1 MQTTVQ
7 KIIARFPER
16 SLVIRSGS
24 DTRYIVLKTWHQLST
39 VFMVGVF
46 FIWTAVASVGFSWN
60 HDARLAVESE
70 LAHTLAANQAFIE
83 QLQNDQKNA
92 YELRQAFNEEIR
104 KNEEW
109 AARFESIR
117 RVSGSVL
124 EQSSPETIVAFV
136 PWFED
141 QLDLRIRSVEQS
153 NTDLTE
159 LVMDMSKSVAEISGR
174 EAPQT
179 LENVGSWLSSVADDL
194 ADAYETQSTAM
205 EVLHDTMTLT
215 LSKGFATIDGTPLA
229 DPEFA
234 GFSPSFGTGGPSR
247 EVSDSEHVF
256 EKFQDRSDRLM
267 TLSQDLQA
275 LQALLDCAPLAPP
288 LDYYNLTSKYGNRK
302 DPFTKKPDWHEGV
315 DLGAWPGTR
324 VRATAPGVVTHA
336 GYKGGFGRFVL
347 IDHGCGIETAYGHL
361 KKIYVKK
368 GDNLDYRDTLGEVG
382 STGRSTGPHVHY
394 EVRIQGKPV
403 DPYQFIEAGRYV
415 FKEQKLTVADAK

>member
-109 AARFESIR
+109 ATRFESIR
-117 RVSGSVL
+117 SVSGSVL
-124 EQSSPETIVAFV
+124 ELSSPETIVAFI

-141 QLDLRIRSVEQS
+141 ELDLRIRSVEQS

-159 LVMDMSKSVAEISGR
+159 LVMDMSNSVAEISGR

-179 LENVGSWLSSVADDL
+179 LENVGSWLNSVADDL

-288 LDYYNLTSKYGNRK
+288 VDYYNLTSKYGNRK

-394 EVRIQGKPV
+394 EVRIKGKPV

>member
-39 VFMVGVF
+39 VFVVGVF

-153 NTDLTE
+153 NSDLTE
-159 LVMDMSKSVAEISGR
+159 LVMDMSNSVAEISGR

-267 TLSQDLQA
+267 TLSQDLQS

-288 LDYYNLTSKYGNRK
+288 VDYYNLTSKYGNRK

-394 EVRIQGKPV
+394 EVRIKGKPV

>member
-159 LVMDMSKSVAEISGR
+159 LVMDMSNSVAEISGR

-179 LENVGSWLSSVADDL
+179 LENVGSWLNSVADDL

-288 LDYYNLTSKYGNRK
+288 VDYYNLTSKYGNRK

-394 EVRIQGKPV
+394 EVRIKGKPV

>member
-153 NTDLTE
+153 NTVLTE
-159 LVMDMSKSVAEISGR
+159 LVMDMSNSVAEISGR

-179 LENVGSWLSSVADDL
+179 LENVGSWLNSVADDL

-288 LDYYNLTSKYGNRK
+288 VDYYNLTSKYGNRK

-394 EVRIQGKPV
+394 EVRIKGKPV

>member
-159 LVMDMSKSVAEISGR
+159 LVMDMSNSVAEISGR

-179 LENVGSWLSSVADDL
+179 LDNVGSWLSSVADDL

-288 LDYYNLTSKYGNRK
+288 VDYYNLTSKYGNRK

-394 EVRIQGKPV
+394 EVRIKGKPV

>member
-92 YELRQAFNEEIR
+92 YELRQAFSKEIR

-117 RVSGSVL
+117 SVSDSVL
-124 EQSSPETIVAFV
+124 EQSSPETIVAFI

-159 LVMDMSKSVAEISGR
+159 LVMDMSNSVAEISGR

-179 LENVGSWLSSVADDL
+179 LENVGSWLNSVADDL
-194 ADAYETQSTAM
+194 ADAY
-205 EVLHDTMTLT
+205 
-215 LSKGFATIDGTPLA
+215 
-229 DPEFA
+229 
-234 GFSPSFGTGGPSR
+234 
-247 EVSDSEHVF
+247 
-256 EKFQDRSDRLM
+256 
-267 TLSQDLQA
+267 
-275 LQALLDCAPLAPP
+275 
-288 LDYYNLTSKYGNRK
+288 
-302 DPFTKKPDWHEGV
+302 
-315 DLGAWPGTR
+315 
-324 VRATAPGVVTHA
+324 
-336 GYKGGFGRFVL
+336 
-347 IDHGCGIETAYGHL
+347 
-361 KKIYVKK
+361 
-368 GDNLDYRDTLGEVG
+368 
-382 STGRSTGPHVHY
+382 
-394 EVRIQGKPV
+394 
-403 DPYQFIEAGRYV
+403 
-415 FKEQKLTVADAK
+415 

>member
-1 MQTTVQ
+1 MQTTIQ
-7 KIIARFPER
+7 KIFARFPER

-24 DTRYIVLKTWHQLST
+24 DTRYVVLKTWHQLLTLFIVS
-39 VFMVGVF
+39 VFL
-46 FIWTAVASVGFSWN
+46 IWTAVASVGFSWN
-60 HDARLAVESE
+60 HEARLAVELD

-117 RVSGSVL
+117 NVSSSIL
-124 EQSSPETIVAFV
+124 EQSSPETIVAFI

-141 QLDLRIRSVEQS
+141 QLEMRIRSVEKS
-153 NTDLTE
+153 NADLTE
-159 LVMDMSKSVAEISGR
+159 LVMDMSNSVAEISGR
-174 EAPQT
+174 EAPQR

-205 EVLHDTMTLT
+205 EMLHDTMTLT

-247 EVSDSEHVF
+247 ELSDSEHVF
-256 EKFQDRSDRLM
+256 EKFQDRSARLM
-267 TLSQDLQA
+267 TLGQDLQA

-288 LDYYNLTSKYGNRK
+288 VDYYNLTSKYGNRK

-324 VRATAPGVVTHA
+324 VRATAPGIVIHA
-336 GYKGGFGRFVL
+336 GHKGGYGRFVL

-368 GDNLDYRDTLGEVG
+368 GDKLDFRDTLGEVG

-403 DPYQFIEAGRYV
+403 DPYQLIEAGRYV

>member
-46 FIWTAVASVGFSWN
+46 LIWTAVASVGFSWN

-117 RVSGSVL
+117 SASGSVL
-124 EQSSPETIVAFV
+124 EQSSPETIVAFI

-159 LVMDMSKSVAEISGR
+159 LVMDMSNSVAEISGR
-174 EAPQT
+174 KAPQT

-247 EVSDSEHVF
+247 EVSDSKHVF
-256 EKFQDRSDRLM
+256 EKFQDRSDRLLK
-267 TLSQDLQA
+267 LSQDLQA

-288 LDYYNLTSKYGNRK
+288 VDYYNLTSKYGNRK

-324 VRATAPGVVTHA
+324 VLATAPGVVTHA

-368 GDNLDYRDTLGEVG
+368 GDTLDYRDTLGEVG

-403 DPYQFIEAGRYV
+403 DPYQLIEAGRYV